1 MIKCET
7 VGMLDIAKINPV
19 LTSQND
25 VVNNSFLTVDG
36 ITYVILNDIN
46 GDDAYKDGVTI
57 KAGEYL
63 NGYDVSAW
71 NNQKLVVD
79 EKHIAY
85 ASQKDYSDLVVENLA
100 TSTDGTMLK
109 VASSGGKL
117 EVTDTAPTSGAY
129 FVVTDKVTLTE
140 KAIKVRVVVVDK
152 DTVSNG

>member
-1 MIKCET
+1 MIKLNT
-7 VGMLDIAKINPV
+7 IGMYDIAKIEPT
-19 LTSQND
+19 LTSTSN
-25 VVNNSFLTVDG
+25 VNNYSFLVVGD
-36 ITYVILNDIN
+36 ITYLILNDTN
-46 GDDAYKDGVTI
+46 GDDSYKEDIAI
-57 KAGEYL
+57 KAGECL

-71 NNQKLVVD
+71 NNKKLVID

-117 EVTDTAPTSGAY
+117 EVTDTAPTSGVY

-152 DTVSNG
+152 DTVSG

>member
-7 VGMLDIAKINPV
+7 IGQLDIAKINPV
-19 LTSQND
+19 LTSLSD
-25 VVNNSFLTVDG
+25 VTNNSFIVANG
-36 ITYVILNDIN
+36 ITYLILNDIH
-46 GDDAYKDGVTI
+46 GDDAYKDAVTI
-57 KAGEYL
+57 KAGDFL

-71 NNQKLVVD
+71 AGQKLVID

-85 ASQKDYSDLVVENLA
+85 ASQKDYSDLVVENPA

-117 EVTDTAPTSGAY
+117 EVTDTAPTSGVY

-140 KAIKVRVVVVDK
+140 KAVKARVVVVDA
-152 DTVSNG
+152 DTIYSP